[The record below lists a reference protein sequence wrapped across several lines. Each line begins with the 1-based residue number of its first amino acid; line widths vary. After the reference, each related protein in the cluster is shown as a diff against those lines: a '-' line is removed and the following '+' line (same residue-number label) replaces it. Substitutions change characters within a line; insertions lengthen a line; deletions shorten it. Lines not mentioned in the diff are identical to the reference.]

1 MILAVG
7 CDHAGYEPPD
17 GGYVPAI
24 IAFLD
29 REGHQVIHCGTRSAE
44 SVDYPDFAA
53 RVCQRI
59 LSGDAERGILVCGTG
74 IGMSIA
80 ANRYHGIRAA
90 VCVNEEMARLA
101 REHNDAN
108 VLCMG
113 RRTMTLDTCLRV
125 LKVWLETPFSGGERH
140 RRRVEKLDRLD
151 VDPPR
156 CDSDCPCL

>member
-1 MILAVG
+1 MIIAVG

-17 GGYVPAI
+17 DGYVPAI
-24 IAFLD
+24 VAFLE
-29 REGHQVIHCGTRSAE
+29 REGHRVIHCGTRGSE

-53 RVCQRI
+53 KVCRAV
-59 LSGDAERGILVCGTG
+59 LSGEAERGVLVCGTG

-80 ANRYHGIRAA
+80 ANRFRGIRAA

-113 RRTMTLDTCLRV
+113 RRTMSLEMCLKV
-125 LKVWLETPFSGGERH
+125 LRVWLETPFSGGERH
-140 RRRVEKLDRLD
+140 SRRIEKLDRPD
-151 VDPPR
+151 AEPPL
-156 CDSDCPCL
+156 CGADCPCM